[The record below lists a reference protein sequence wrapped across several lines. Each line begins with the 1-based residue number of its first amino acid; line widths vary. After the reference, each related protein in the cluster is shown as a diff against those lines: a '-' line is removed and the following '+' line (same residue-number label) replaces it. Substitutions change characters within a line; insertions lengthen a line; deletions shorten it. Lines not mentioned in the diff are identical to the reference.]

1 MEQLNFVNLIQAG
14 ITTIGILGA
23 VLLWQSKGN
32 EYRGVALLLL
42 MTAIASCINIMEET
56 GLTRDIY
63 LISPVFIMLFGPA
76 SYLAIKLLIEKRLNR
91 SQLLHLLP
99 VLPVLMVTAYVEVV
113 IAIGTVWRIVYA
125 SLTVLLLLNYKR
137 LLDQQRSD
145 SDEFSLTWLMWIL
158 AITATFNLLDLLRLN
173 LQHAIPMQLNV
184 FGQGLNNLIW
194 LISAMLIIV
203 KLQLQNKM
211 PRTGQDA
218 SEKPVE
224 NTEENRVKSR
234 AENAT
239 LNPVEQPESAQQS
252 EGDYAAIFVELD
264 RLVSNNAWYLTP
276 RLTLN
281 DVSELTGLQTRD
293 ISRAINVC
301 AKKSFNEYINGY
313 RVDYVCQALRQANK
327 QSLTDIALDA
337 GFSSKASF
345 NKVFKHI
352 TGQTPS
358 QYKSANE
365 V

>member
-23 VLLWQSKGN
+23 VLLWQSKGK
-32 EYRGVALLLL
+32 EYRGIALLLL
-42 MTAIASCINIMEET
+42 MTAIASCINILEES

-76 SYLAIKLLIEKRLNR
+76 SYLAIKLLIEKQLNTI
-91 SQLLHLLP
+91 QLLHLFP
-99 VLPVLMVTAYVEVV
+99 VLPILLVTAYVEVV
-113 IAIGTVWRIVYA
+113 IAIGTLWRLVYA
-125 SLTVLLLLNYKR
+125 LLTVLLLLNYKR

-145 SDEFSLTWLMWIL
+145 SDEFSLIWLIWIL
-158 AITATFNLLDLLRLN
+158 AISATFNLLDLIRLN
-173 LQHAIPMQLNV
+173 LQHAIPVQLNV
-184 FGQGLNNLIW
+184 FGQGLNNFIW

-211 PRTGQDA
+211 PSTRQDPLKKLTE
-218 SEKPVE
+218 STIEQSE
-224 NTEENRVKSR
+224 NT
-234 AENAT
+234 
-239 LNPVEQPESAQQS
+239 QQA
-252 EGDYAAIFVELD
+252 EGDYAPIFVELD
-264 RLVSNNAWYLTP
+264 RLVSNNFWYLTP

-281 DVSELTGLQTRD
+281 DVSELTGLQSRD

-313 RVDYVCQALRQANK
+313 RVDYVCQSLRQANK
-327 QSLTDIALDA
+327 QSLTDIAFDS